1 MEETTTNNNTT
12 TTIKEETDPFKLC
25 LNAPDYWFLHWKH
38 SKHIHMTIIT
48 LALGVVRF
56 LPEKYISD
64 NLRAGLDIVGVGL
77 LFTRLF
83 TSTTADHL
91 KDLYFTNFKI
101 GLRERSLTRH

>member
-12 TTIKEETDPFKLC
+12 TTTEETDTFEQC
-25 LNAPDYWFLHWKH
+25 LNTPDYWFLHWKH
-38 SKHIHMTIIT
+38 SQQLHMSLIA

-56 LPEKYISD
+56 LPEKCISD

-91 KDLYFTNFKI
+91 KDLYFTKLKI